1 MRWAGAKDMV
11 FSSFDVLGSDDL
23 TMLRGVLDEL
33 CQEKQLGINDPE
45 TEAVARELVNWWLFG
60 VRIPANLKQI
70 IEPIA
75 I

>member
-1 MRWAGAKDMV
+1 MV

-33 CQEKQLGINDPE
+33 CQEQQLGISGS
-45 TEAVARELVNWWLFG
+45 EAEAAARELVNWWLFG
-60 VRIPANLKQI
+60 VRTPADLKQI
-70 IEPIA
+70 IGPIA